1 MTTDYISKE
10 KAELHLKLGRRLAIF
25 IKVDFYFESITFD
38 WISIE
43 KQNTQYKTTLIRS
56 INEGDEIFNDVL
68 TFDTLNQD
76 EDGYDKSTNHF
87 FIGNLADCFTWIE
100 SNYNV
105 KELAFVTL
113 DNLKLIYT
121 DLAKQGAFDKH

>member
-121 DLAKQGAFDKH
+121 DLAKQGAFDRR

>member
-1 MTTDYISKE
+1 MTTNYISKE

-43 KQNTQYKTTLIRS
+43 KQDTQYKTTLIRS
-56 INEGDEIFNDVL
+56 INEGDEIFNDV
-68 TFDTLNQD
+68 FSFNTLNQD
-76 EDGYDKSTNHF
+76 EDGYDESTNHF
-87 FIGNLADCFTWIE
+87 FIGNLVDCYTWIE

-105 KELAFVTL
+105 KELTFVTL

-121 DLAKQGAFDKH
+121 DLAKQGAFDRR